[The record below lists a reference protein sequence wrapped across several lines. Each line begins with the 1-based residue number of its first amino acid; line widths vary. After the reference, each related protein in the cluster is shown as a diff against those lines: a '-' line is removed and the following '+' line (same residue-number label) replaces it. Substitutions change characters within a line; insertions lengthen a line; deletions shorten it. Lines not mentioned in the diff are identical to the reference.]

1 MKTYQVNQEGY
12 YGEFGGAFIPEILH
26 RCVEELRNS
35 YLRIMESDGFKQ
47 EFDTLLRDYVGRPSP
62 LYLAKRLSEKYGCR
76 IYLKREDLNHTGAH
90 KINNA
95 IGQALIAQRMGKKRI
110 IAETGAGQHGVATAT
125 VCALLGMEC
134 VVYMGKTDVE
144 RQYVNVQR
152 MKMLGAKV
160 VPVTCGNM
168 TLKDATN
175 EAIRDWCCHPDDT
188 YYIIGSTVGP
198 HPYPDMVARLQSVI
212 SKEIRRQLAEHEG
225 RDYPDYLIACIG
237 GGSNAA
243 GTVYH
248 YIDDER
254 VKSQLIMYCGVMF
267 GVSGAVS
274 GVRVLSTQ
282 IAKTTLKKLP
292 QKALTKTFW
301 YPIVKQFGKVIG
313 IKVTKS
319 TVAKGVSKA
328 IPVIGGVISG
338 GLNFA
343 SMLPMAK
350 RLYNALDKAA
360 FDYSEEEFENDL
372 EIMDQMA
379 NHEIVMDAEPSA
391 KEELKEKVSG
401 TLKNVGAGVSGLIGK
416 LGKKSVQSKAENPV
430 EEIKQYKELL
440 DMGIITQEEF
450 DQKKKELLGL

>member
-1 MKTYQVNQEGY
+1 MDDSKQLTKNFAMEDVISTAVQIPGVKVNRDKFLAEQFAGVDTNVQDIITL
-12 YGEFGGAFIPEILH
+12 GP
-26 RCVEELRNS
+26 VEAGVS
-35 YLRIMESDGFKQ
+35 
-47 EFDTLLRDYVGRPSP
+47 
-62 LYLAKRLSEKYGCR
+62 
-76 IYLKREDLNHTGAH
+76 REDISNMAN
-90 KINNA
+90 K
-95 IGQALIAQRMGKKRI
+95 LIIKRTSQSS
-110 IAETGAGQHGVATAT
+110 IA
-125 VCALLGMEC
+125 
-134 VVYMGKTDVE
+134 
-144 RQYVNVQR
+144 
-152 MKMLGAKV
+152 
-160 VPVTCGNM
+160 
-168 TLKDATN
+168 
-175 EAIRDWCCHPDDT
+175 
-188 YYIIGSTVGP
+188 SF
-198 HPYPDMVARLQSVI
+198 
-212 SKEIRRQLAEHEG
+212 
-225 RDYPDYLIACIG
+225 
-237 GGSNAA
+237 AA
-243 GTVYH
+243 GIPGGLAMAATIPADVMQFFGMALKLAQELSYM
-248 YIDDER
+248 YGAQDLWVDGKIDDER

-282 IAKTTLKKLP
+282 IAKNTLKKLP

-401 TLKNVGAGVSGLIGK
+401 ALKNVGTGVSGLIGK